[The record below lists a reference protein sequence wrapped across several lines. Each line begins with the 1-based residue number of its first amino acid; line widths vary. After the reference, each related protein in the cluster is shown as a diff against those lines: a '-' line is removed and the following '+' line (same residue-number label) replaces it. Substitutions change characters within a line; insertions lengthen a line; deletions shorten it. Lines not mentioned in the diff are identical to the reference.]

1 MDQGCRVVAEE
12 VGMTGMLKKA
22 FDEASRLPRKEQDE
36 LAQFLLDEIRSERQW
51 SEASGRSGR
60 LRELAVEAINEDER
74 GETTA
79 LDPDRL

>member
-1 MDQGCRVVAEE
+1 
-12 VGMTGMLKKA
+12 MTGRLKKA
-22 FDEASRLPRKEQDE
+22 FDEASRLPDEDQDE

-51 SEASGRSGR
+51 SEAFSHSGSR
-60 LRELAVEAINEDER
+60 LRELAEEAVREHER